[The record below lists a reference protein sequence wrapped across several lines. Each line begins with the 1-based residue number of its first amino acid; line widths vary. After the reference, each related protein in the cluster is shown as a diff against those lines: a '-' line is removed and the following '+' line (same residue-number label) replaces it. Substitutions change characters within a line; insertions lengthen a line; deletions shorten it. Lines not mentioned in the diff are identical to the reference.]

1 MKFSKLE
8 IGTVFQSAIING
20 LSRNKIGSETMKKIN
35 NTHVLVIATT
45 WDIPETDA
53 IRRLGDSTGTEVI
66 MLTPGFDPEI

>member
-8 IGTVFQSAIING
+8 IGTVFESAIING
-20 LSRNKIGSETMKKIN
+20 LSRKIGSETMKKIN

-53 IRRLGDSTGTEVI
+53 RRRLGDSTGTEVI